1 LYFLALHAGCPC
13 RTIGLYIPPPQVGRS
28 GNARVAYVFDRQR
41 IVVADV
47 DPATAAMIVSTLR
60 RDGHCVLEDPEALS
74 APSIRLDACHLLIM
88 TLNRRVVGGSDSLD
102 ELRERM
108 PMLSL
113 LLLADAIETGAT
125 AEPVL
130 PPGLTVLRTPVHP
143 DQLRAA
149 VRRLLPQL
157 RTGTVLARRLE
168 EAAAVT
174 DAPAGRDQTNGG
186 ANA

>member
-1 LYFLALHAGCPC
+1 LPFSPCTAGCPR
-13 RTIGLYIPPPQVGRS
+13 RTKGLYIPPPQAGRS
-28 GNARVAYVFDRQR
+28 GNARDAYVFDRQR

-47 DPATAAMIVSTLR
+47 DPAMATMIVSTLR

-88 TLNRRVVGGSDSLD
+88 TLNHRLVGGPASLD

-108 PMLSL
+108 PTLSL
-113 LLLADAIETGAT
+113 LLLADAIEPGTIADPGLA
-125 AEPVL
+125 
-130 PPGLTVLRTPVHP
+130 PGLTVLRIPVHP

-149 VRRLLPQL
+149 VTRLLPQL
-157 RTGTVLARRLE
+157 RIGTVLARRVE
-168 EAAAVT
+168 QSAPVT
-174 DAPAGRDQTNGG
+174 DAPAGRDQTHGG